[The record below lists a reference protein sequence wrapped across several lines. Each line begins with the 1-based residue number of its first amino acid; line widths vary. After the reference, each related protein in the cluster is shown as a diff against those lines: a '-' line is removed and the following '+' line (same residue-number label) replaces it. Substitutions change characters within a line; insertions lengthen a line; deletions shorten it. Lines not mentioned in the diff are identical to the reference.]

1 MSLFLSRIVNIASTM
16 FSSKGIDLD
25 RSIKRTERA
34 KPRHARVFGIDVKYT
49 NDIKSMLFLSK
60 LQNIFFEFRIVRYTM
75 YMCYVSRIQRCRKG
89 FIKF

>member
-49 NDIKSMLFLSK
+49 NDILK
-60 LQNIFFEFRIVRYTM
+60 
-75 YMCYVSRIQRCRKG
+75 
-89 FIKF
+89 